1 MQSATFRELLRGN
14 LNFRRLWCGQVISEL
29 GTWFSFIAE
38 LGLVQLHSGSPWMT
52 TGLLVSRLL
61 PVLIF
66 APIAGVAVDR
76 LDRRRILI
84 VADLARVLIA
94 LGFVSVG
101 FGAPVWVAI
110 LCSGLM
116 SSATTFFEAAK
127 NASIANMVSRQE
139 MLTANVL
146 MFSTRFLQL
155 TLGAALGGVTAAK
168 FGYNAAFIINS
179 LSFIASAAFILRI
192 PAAAMRQGNSSE
204 EQTEGIELQQAEEQ
218 AVAHPASDL
227 RAANRFWTDVRE
239 GLAFIWATP
248 FVRGIVLVNVGWAL
262 GGGMNNLVFDR
273 IARHEFVS
281 GGGDRGDWSMAA
293 LTTAA
298 GAGLFIGMALA
309 RRAGAWASEEK
320 RAGNFI
326 GWSLLIH
333 GLCFAAAGLMPSLL
347 TFAVCIAV
355 SRTILGAEFGVQET
369 LMMRTLPDEYRG
381 RVFTTDRAL
390 ELTTMTLSMLAAGS
404 MLNWVGPRTMII
416 VSGLLSAS
424 PGLIWLLAMWLT
436 RFSVPTC
443 AVRESYSES

>member
-1 MQSATFRELLRGN
+1 
-14 LNFRRLWCGQVISEL
+14 VISEL

-38 LGLVQLHSGSPWMT
+38 LGLVQLYSGSPWMT

-61 PVLIF
+61 PVLVF

-84 VADLARVLIA
+84 AADLARVLIA
-94 LGFVSVG
+94 LGFVSVS
-101 FGAPVWVAI
+101 FGAPIWVAI
-110 LCSGLM
+110 MCSGLM

-179 LSFIASAAFILRI
+179 LSFIASAGFVFRI
-192 PAAAMRQGNSSE
+192 PATVMKQQGTNDEPVGSV
-204 EQTEGIELQQAEEQ
+204 ELQQAEEQ
-218 AVAHPASDL
+218 AVARP
-227 RAANRFWTDVRE
+227 ANRFWTDVRE
-239 GLAFIWATP
+239 GLAFILASP

-273 IARHEFVS
+273 IARHEFIR
-281 GGGDRGDWSMAA
+281 GGADRGDWSLATLM
-293 LTTAA
+293 TAA
-298 GAGLFIGMALA
+298 GAGLFLGMALA

-326 GWSLLIH
+326 GWSLLVH
-333 GLCFAAAGLMPSLL
+333 GLFFAAAGLMPSLF
-347 TFAVCIAV
+347 TFALCVGL
-355 SRTILGAEFGVQET
+355 SRMILGAEFGVQET

-390 ELTTMTLSMLAAGS
+390 ELSTMTLSMLVAGS
-404 MLNWVGPRTMII
+404 LLNWFTPRTMII

-424 PGLIWLLAMWLT
+424 PGFLWLLAMWLT

-443 AVRESYSES
+443 AVRESYNES